1 MNEIREKI
9 RTFVENCLS
18 EYPGEADWIKVEI
31 SARWGTVGVSLSQFG
46 NPLYFSKEVK
56 LAEIKERP
64 DLKAIAL
71 EVYK

>member
-1 MNEIREKI
+1 MNEIRDKI
-9 RTFVENCLS
+9 RMFIEDCLS
-18 EYPGEADWIKVEI
+18 EYPGEADRIEVTI
-31 SARWGTVGVSLSQFG
+31 SARWGKVSVSLSQTES
-46 NPLYFSKEVK
+46 PLYFSKEVK

>member
-1 MNEIREKI
+1 MNEIRDKI
-9 RTFVENCLS
+9 RTFIEDCLS

-31 SARWGTVGVSLSQFG
+31 STRWGTVGVSLSQFG

>member
-1 MNEIREKI
+1 MDEIREKI
-9 RTFVENCLS
+9 RTFIEDCLS
-18 EYPGEADWIKVEI
+18 EYPSEADWIKVEI

-64 DLKAIAL
+64 DLKAI
-71 EVYK
+71 YK

>member
-1 MNEIREKI
+1 MNEIRDKI
-9 RTFVENCLS
+9 RTFIEDCLS
-18 EYPGEADWIKVEI
+18 EYPGEADRIEVTI
-31 SARWGTVGVSLSQFG
+31 STRWGDVGVSLSQFG

>member
-1 MNEIREKI
+1 MNEIRDKI
-9 RTFVENCLS
+9 RTFIEDCLS

-31 SARWGTVGVSLSQFG
+31 STRWGTVGVSLSQFG

-64 DLKAIAL
+64 DL
-71 EVYK
+71 